1 MMLRSKHDNKFHIE
15 RSISTRCNI
24 THIISLEVCT
34 LLQQTSSSLAH
45 TAQTLNILLHA
56 KVGSNNIIL
65 QMNLALYR
73 IQFQVVFQSTRS
85 VQRMVEVPQNTLR
98 LNSVIL
104 QLLQHS
110 NRYTRILFMVQQASL
125 LTQPNGKVST
135 CSLSRLKRTSSVD
148 FEASIVTTSP
158 VKPAFSPSTTF
169 TRAPI
174 A

>member
-1 MMLRSKHDNKFHIE
+1 
-15 RSISTRCNI
+15 
-24 THIISLEVCT
+24 
-34 LLQQTSSSLAH
+34 
-45 TAQTLNILLHA
+45 
-56 KVGSNNIIL
+56 
-65 QMNLALYR
+65 
-73 IQFQVVFQSTRS
+73 
-85 VQRMVEVPQNTLR
+85 MVEVPQNTLR